1 MSLHSRITDGD
12 RAYELLISQTLLPP
26 EMEVCVSYAET
37 ESRNISRGEAYQ
49 MKGQDTVGSATQ
61 PEQDAS
67 DAESAE
73 SEAQASDLLS

>member
-1 MSLHSRITDGD
+1 MSLHSRITAGN
-12 RAYELLISQTLLPP
+12 RAHEPLISQTLLPP
-26 EMEVCVSYAET
+26 EMEVCVSYGET

-49 MKGQDTVGSATQ
+49 MKGQDTVGAAAQ

-67 DAESAE
+67 DAESVE